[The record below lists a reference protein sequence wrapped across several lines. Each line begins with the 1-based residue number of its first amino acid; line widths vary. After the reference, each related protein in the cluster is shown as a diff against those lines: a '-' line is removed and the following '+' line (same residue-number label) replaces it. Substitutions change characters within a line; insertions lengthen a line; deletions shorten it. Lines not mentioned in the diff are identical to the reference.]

1 MKKILVLL
9 LLITVLMVPTAVMAQ
24 EDMDLDG
31 EQPADQSLAQEDE
44 VVATVN
50 GEEIS
55 SQQLAQQANVN
66 QILQQVSQ
74 VDQQLAQL
82 LSSSEAGNE
91 VLEELQKAKLDSLI
105 DNVLLEQAAEE
116 SDITLS
122 QEEKDEIYEEQKKQI
137 LEQNQM
143 DEEQFLSALEQQG
156 FEDEDAYKKEF
167 SNNPQIK
174 INKLIEE
181 EVLTDIDISEEEMQE
196 AYDENEEAFAQSGE
210 ETSFEELKPQ
220 IEQMLRQQKQS
231 QAINEYLEELR
242 EDAEIEKNI

>member
-1 MKKILVLL
+1 
-9 LLITVLMVPTAVMAQ
+9 AQ

-82 LSSSEAGNE
+82 LSSSEAGGE
-91 VLEELQKAKLDSLI
+91 VLEEFQKAKLDSLI

-122 QEEKDEIYEEQKKQI
+122 QEEKDEIYEEQKAQI

-181 EVLTDIDISEEEMQE
+181 EVLTEIDISEEEMQE

-231 QAINEYLEELR
+231 EAINEYLEELR

>member
-1 MKKILVLL
+1 MKKILVSL

-24 EDMDLDG
+24 DMEMDEEQSG
-31 EQPADQSLAQEDE
+31 EQSLNQGNQ

-50 GEEIS
+50 GEEIT

-74 VDQQLAQL
+74 IDQQLAQL
-82 LSSSEAGNE
+82 LLSSEAGNT
-91 VLEELQKAKLDSLI
+91 VMEELQQAKLDSLI
-105 DNVLLEQAAEE
+105 DNVLLKQAAEE
-116 SDITLS
+116 ADITLTQS
-122 QEEKDEIYEEQKKQI
+122 EIDEIYEQQKSSI

-143 DEEQFLSALEQQG
+143 SEEQFLSVLEQQG
-156 FEDEDAYKKEF
+156 YENEAAYKEEF

-181 EVLTDIDISEEEMQE
+181 EVMADIEISEEELKQ
-196 AYDENEEAFAQSGE
+196 AYEENKDALEQSGQD
-210 ETSFEELKPQ
+210 TSFEEIKPRL
-220 IEQMLRQQKQS
+220 EQMLKQQQQS

-242 EDAEIEKNI
+242 ENAEIEKNI